1 MERVKEDGG
10 VGRRNRDYKEGV
22 LRFVVKRQT
31 IKKIPV
37 RNKRPGVRI
46 HHFNP
51 NTKPLP
57 IINRVKIIRT
67 LLTAGSSVFC
77 CLTMGNFF

>member
-1 MERVKEDGG
+1 MKEHRG

-51 NTKPLP
+51 NTQLLTIK
-57 IINRVKIIRT
+57 NRVKIIRNLIT
-67 LLTAGSSVFC
+67 GSFVSC
-77 CLTMGNFF
+77 CLTMGNYF